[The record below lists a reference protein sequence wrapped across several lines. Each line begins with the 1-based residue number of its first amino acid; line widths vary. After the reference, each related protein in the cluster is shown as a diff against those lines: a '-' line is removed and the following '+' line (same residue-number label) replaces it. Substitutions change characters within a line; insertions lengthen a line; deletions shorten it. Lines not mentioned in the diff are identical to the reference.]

1 MIIDGIYLF
10 FMIYTCIIIGLSCL
24 CTNEYPEEEEED
36 LKEPVREKELEEPD
50 EGEELKEL
58 VEGKELEEPVEGKEL
73 EESVEVKELEEPVE
87 RKELEEPVERK
98 ELEEPVEG
106 KEIEESDEEKELDE
120 KEEGQESSSD
130 EDMTQEEI
138 KKIIKCLNKNNLS
151 MISGLFDSGIEQ
163 QFSQLFGAI
172 EQINH
177 AMRDQSR
184 DFMI

>member
-73 EESVEVKELEEPVE
+73 EESVEV
-87 RKELEEPVERK
+87 K